1 MRRKYLLFL
10 LIPLALALTGCF
22 NNSDFRGSKTANITL
37 TITPNVFYIDRR
49 TNVKTVLRETNG
61 VGVGLDYWAWQTVKT
76 GAEAE
81 EQFDKIFVMH
91 YLFPWGTL
99 EGTVSVLYGPGLVG
113 KHMVIMGGE
122 DSNGN
127 TVRASAEYWVKR

>member
-10 LIPLALALTGCF
+10 LIPLALTLTGCF
-22 NNSDFRGSKTANITL
+22 GKSDWRDTKTANITL
-37 TITPNVFYIDRR
+37 SITPNVFYVDRR

-61 VGVGLDYWAWQTVKT
+61 IGVNLNYWVWQTVKT
-76 GAEAE
+76 GTEAE
-81 EQFDKIFVMH
+81 EQFDKIFGMH

-99 EGTVSVLYGPGLVG
+99 EGTVSVLYGLGLVG
-113 KHMVIMGGE
+113 EHTVIMGGE

-127 TVRASAEYWVKR
+127 SVRASAEYSVRR